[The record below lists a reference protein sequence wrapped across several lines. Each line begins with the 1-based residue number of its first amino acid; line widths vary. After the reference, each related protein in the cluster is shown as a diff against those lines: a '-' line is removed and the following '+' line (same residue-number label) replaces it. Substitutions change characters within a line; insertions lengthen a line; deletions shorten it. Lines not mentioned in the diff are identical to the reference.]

1 MARGI
6 PIVATAVGGI
16 SETVLHGVN
25 GFVAPVR
32 GVPEIA
38 AALKVL
44 INDSALRERMGQ
56 ASLAISRRFSLDRM
70 VDQTVVLYEQV
81 ISGNCTAAASSGL
94 KVAALR

>member
-1 MARGI
+1 
-6 PIVATAVGGI
+6 
-16 SETVLHGVN
+16 
-25 GFVAPVR
+25 
-32 GVPEIA
+32 
-38 AALKVL
+38 
-44 INDSALRERMGQ
+44 MGQ